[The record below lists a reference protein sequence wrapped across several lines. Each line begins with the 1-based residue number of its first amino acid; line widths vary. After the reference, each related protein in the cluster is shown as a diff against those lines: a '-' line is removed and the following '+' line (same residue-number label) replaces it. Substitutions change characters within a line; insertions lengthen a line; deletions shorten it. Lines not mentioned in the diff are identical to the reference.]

1 MKKALGLLLIFAAA
15 CGSPEATNRTT
26 GVSRSPISVRG
37 WVADVAGSPS
47 ATYRTAETESA
58 RKIALWASTNVW
70 IEGAPY
76 ISGGVAE
83 NGSFILLDVPPG
95 NVTVSFAAPGAP
107 DAKLVLQNIPG
118 NADVYLGPIQ
128 LKPGGVDLLD
138 LPKAK
143 VRMAAKVDQPHPTGQ
158 TVLVAGKALPVVET
172 PMRMMTD
179 RLDFPTPPPL
189 DAPMATVR

>member
-1 MKKALGLLLIFAAA
+1 MRKLLALLVIFAAA
-15 CGSPEATNRTT
+15 CGGHESPNRES

-47 ATYRTAETESA
+47 ATYRTAETEAA
-58 RKIALWASTNVW
+58 RKMSLWAATNVW

-107 DAKLVLQNIPG
+107 DAKLVLQNVPG

-138 LPKAK
+138 LGNAK
-143 VRMAAKVDQPHPTGQ
+143 VRLAAKIDQPRPTGK
-158 TVLVAGKALPVVET
+158 TALVAGKALPIVET
-172 PMRMMTD
+172 PMKMMTD

-189 DAPMATVR
+189 GGGMATVR

>member
-1 MKKALGLLLIFAAA
+1 MKKALAFALVLLAG
-15 CGSPEATNRTT
+15 CGSPDATNKAT

-47 ATYRTAETESA
+47 ATYKTAETEAA
-58 RKIALWASTNVW
+58 RKAALWASTNVW

-83 NGSFILLDVPPG
+83 NGAFILLDVPPG

-107 DAKLVLQNIPG
+107 DAKLVLQNVPG
-118 NADVYLGPIQ
+118 NADVYVGPIQ

-138 LPKAK
+138 VPNAK
-143 VRMAAKVDQPHPTGQ
+143 IRMAAKIEQPHATGK
-158 TVLVAGKALPVVET
+158 TALVAGVALPIVDT
-172 PMRMMTD
+172 PMRLMTD
-179 RLDFPTPPPL
+179 RLDFPTPPSNS
-189 DAPMATVR
+189 APVATVR

>member
-1 MKKALGLLLIFAAA
+1 MKKVVGFLLIFAAA
-15 CGSPEATNRTT
+15 CGGSDSPNRST

-37 WVADVAGSPS
+37 WVTDVAGSPS
-47 ATYRTAETESA
+47 ATYKTTETEAA

-95 NVTVSFAAPGAP
+95 NVTISFAAPGAP
-107 DAKLVLQNIPG
+107 DAKLVLQNVPG
-118 NADVYLGPIQ
+118 NADVFLGPIV
-128 LKPGGVDLLD
+128 LKPGGVDLVD
-138 LPKAK
+138 LPNAK
-143 VRMAAKVDQPHPTGQ
+143 VRMAAKIDQPHPTGK
-158 TVLVAGKALPVVET
+158 TVLVAGQQLPIVET

-179 RLDFPTPPPL
+179 RLDFPTPPAEAAPL
-189 DAPMATVR
+189 ATVR